1 MLKMFKCLEYYVLIV
16 LLFMQTNLIG
26 QSAVPQKRTIDSLM
40 EIINSAS
47 HDTSKIAAYIA
58 WDNLIY
64 ISDPKLDEELNQKIV
79 AAAEKNLKDVSLT
92 STEKFTFK
100 KSLALALNSLGII
113 FYNKGESFKALD
125 YYTRSLEIRTKIG
138 DKKGIAATL
147 NNLGT
152 VYQGQAEN
160 DKAIDYYT
168 RSLEINEEIRDQK
181 GEANCLGNIGRI
193 YQELADTLKAIDYQT
208 RSLKIRESIGDKRG
222 VAIAYSA
229 LGSLYTDMG
238 NEAKAMKFFN
248 RSLTVS
254 EEIGDKNN
262 IALALGN
269 IGFVYK
275 KIGASSEALD
285 YLNRSLK
292 IFEEIDNKRWIAAS
306 LNYIGDV
313 YKMEGEID
321 KAIPFYKRALLIAQE
336 GSLVSATRDA
346 GQALY
351 NSYKLNGNYKEALA
365 MHELF
370 VQMRDSI
377 LNETN
382 QKEVLKQDLRYTYEK
397 QRALDEKEHEKQM
410 AVSAER
416 AQKQNI
422 LIYAGTGSI
431 LLILGFTIFAFNR
444 LRLTRRQN
452 KEIEKQKNI
461 VEEKQ
466 KEILASFTYAKRL
479 QDAILPPEQ
488 YIKSMLSDSFILY
501 KPKDIVAGDFY
512 WMERKKDTLFL
523 AVADGT
529 GHGIPGAIISVIC
542 SNALNMAVLEA
553 GLTEPGKILD
563 KTRELVLENFS
574 KSDMDVKDGMD
585 ISLISINFQAKE
597 IKWSGANNPL
607 WYISSGKLI
616 EIKAN
621 KQAIGKTENP
631 LPFTTHTIRYNAGDI
646 FYLFTDGYPD
656 QFGGPHGK
664 KLKHKALKEMLL
676 ANHLYTPS
684 EQKDKLDSSLQKWMG
699 NLEQVDDICIIGVRI

>member
-1 MLKMFKCLEYYVLIV
+1 MKQFSFIF
-16 LLFMQTNLIG
+16 LFIILAKVSG
-26 QSAVPQKRTIDSLM
+26 LFALSKEHTIDSLKLCI
-40 EIINSAS
+40 EYAQ
-47 HDTSKIAAYIA
+47 HDTVKINAYQA
-58 WDNLIY
+58 WDNIIY
-64 ISDPKLDEELNQKIV
+64 VSDPKLDQELNQKIV
-79 AAAEKNLKDVSLT
+79 SIAENNLKNQNLT
-92 STEKFTFK
+92 LKEKDAFK
-100 KSLALALNSLGII
+100 KSLAQALNSLGII
-113 FYNKGESFKALD
+113 FYNKGESLKALD
-125 YYTRSLEIRTKIG
+125 YYTHSLKIREKIG

-168 RSLEINEEIRDQK
+168 RSLEINEEIHDQK
-181 GEANCLGNIGRI
+181 GEANCLSNIGRI
-193 YQELADTLKAIDYQT
+193 YQELADTLKAVDYQM

-222 VAIAYSA
+222 VAIAYCN
-229 LGSLYTDMG
+229 LGSLYADMG

-269 IGFVYK
+269 MGFVYK
-275 KIGASSEALD
+275 TIGASSQALD

-313 YKMEGEID
+313 YKLEGEVEQ
-321 KAIPFYKRALLIAQE
+321 AIPFYKRALLIAQE
-336 GSLVSATRDA
+336 GNLVSATRDA

-351 NSYKLNGNYKEALA
+351 NSYKMNGSYKEALA
-365 MHELF
+365 MYELF
-370 VQMRDSI
+370 IQMRDSI

-382 QKEVLKQDLRYTYEK
+382 QKEVLKYTYEK

-410 AVSAER
+410 EVSAER

-444 LRLTRRQN
+444 LRLTRKQN

-479 QDAILPPEQ
+479 QDAILPPEP
-488 YIKSMLSDSFILY
+488 YISSKLPESFIFY

-512 WMERKKDTLFL
+512 WMEQKKDILFL
-523 AVADGT
+523 AAADGT

-542 SNALNMAVLEA
+542 SNALNMAVSES
-553 GLTEPGKILD
+553 GLTEPGKVLD

-574 KSDMDVKDGMD
+574 KSDTDVKDGMD

-607 WYISSGKLI
+607 WYISKGKLI

-631 LPFTTHTIRYNAGDI
+631 LPFTTHTIPYNTGDI
-646 FYLFTDGYPD
+646 FYLFTDGYAD
-656 QFGGPHGK
+656 QFGGHKGK
-664 KLKHKALKEMLL
+664 KLKHKALKEMLIE
-676 ANHLYTPS
+676 NHLCRPS
-684 EQKDKLDSSLQKWMG
+684 EQKEKLDSSFQKWMG
-699 NLEQVDDICIIGVRI
+699 ALEQVDDVCIVGVRI